1 MNEINICFF
10 FHIMTLFRLF
20 LPVFLK
26 HTHTHT
32 LISVLFFSYNSQ
44 RLYKDWNF
52 LSPKCISAKFANF
65 WIGFV
70 YNTALFGC
78 FLQTVVL
85 PFHSLSRVYQFY
97 QSFQRSNFWLCW
109 YFSVVYW
116 LSMKIFF
123 LSLTL
128 PSLFSFDLV
137 YAFFFY
143 WILRRKFKTVFSLY
157 SFLMYAFK
165 FINSSRVTN
174 LGVSLLFW
182 CLICLL

>member
-1 MNEINICFF
+1 MRLTSVFSFTSWPCSGYICLSSWN
-10 FHIMTLFRLF
+10 T
-20 LPVFLK
+20 

-32 LISVLFFSYNSQ
+32 LISVFFFSYNSQ

-137 YAFFFY
+137 YAFFFTEFLEESLKQFSVC
-143 WILRRKFKTVFSLY
+143 ILS
-157 SFLMYAFK
+157 
-165 FINSSRVTN
+165 
-174 LGVSLLFW
+174 
-182 CLICLL
+182 